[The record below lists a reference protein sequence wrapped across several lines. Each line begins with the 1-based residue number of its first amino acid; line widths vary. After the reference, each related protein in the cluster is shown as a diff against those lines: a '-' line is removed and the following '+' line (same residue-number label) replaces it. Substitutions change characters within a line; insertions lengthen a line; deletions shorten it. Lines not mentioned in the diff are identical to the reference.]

1 MDGLAQEHLRIP
13 RTPIPLERT
22 TSALDTAKK
31 SVLQKFSGL
40 FVRDKGFYKTV
51 TMLALPI
58 VLQNMIT
65 MGVNIMD
72 TVMLGKYGEIQLSG
86 SSLANDFIQ
95 IFHILCMGMGG
106 GAAVL
111 TAQFWGR
118 RDTLSIRKTV
128 ALMMRVCLSLVAIF
142 TLVTI
147 FFPQGIMRI
156 FTSDEAVIEK
166 GVIYLTWSLPQYLLL
181 GLSLTLT
188 LILRSMRKV
197 MVPLYTS
204 IISFFVN
211 IGCNYVF
218 IFGKLGFPEMQ
229 IAGAALG
236 TVCAR
241 VVETLIIG
249 GYFLFAERDIKLKIT
264 DIFMSCRDITARY
277 FKYSI
282 PVVLSDSLLAF
293 GNSMVA
299 IVIGHISTEFVA
311 ANAIIQTIVR
321 LSTVFTQGLGQAAST
336 LTGNTLGQGDTD
348 KAYRQAVT
356 MVTLSAMIGV
366 CAGGI
371 ILALSP
377 WIISIYNISDLT
389 RSVATQLMYAVSIM
403 VIFQSMQ
410 GVLTK
415 GVLRGGGDT
424 RFCMLADAGF
434 LWIAS
439 VPLGAL
445 CGLVLGASPFVIYI
459 ALKIDWALKT
469 LLCLWRLKTKKWMKR
484 V

>member
-1 MDGLAQEHLRIP
+1 M
-13 RTPIPLERT
+13 
-22 TSALDTAKK
+22 DTAKK
-31 SVLQKFSGL
+31 TLSQKISGL

-51 TMLALPI
+51 AMLALPI
-58 VLQNMIT
+58 VAQNMIT

-72 TVMLGKYGEIQLSG
+72 TVMLGHYGELQLSG
-86 SSLANDFIQ
+86 SSLANEFIQ

-111 TAQFWGR
+111 TAQFWGKK
-118 RDTLSIRKTV
+118 DYLSIRKTV
-128 ALMMRVCLSLVAIF
+128 ALMMRVCLSLVALF
-142 TLVTI
+142 TLLTI
-147 FFPQGIMRI
+147 FFPAQIMRVY
-156 FTSDEAVIEK
+156 TNEAEVIEK
-166 GVIYLTWSLPQYLLL
+166 GVIYLTWSLPQYFLL
-181 GLSLTLT
+181 GTSLTLT

-197 MVPLYTS
+197 MVPLITS

-249 GYFLFAERDIKLKIT
+249 GYFLLAERDIKLKIT
-264 DIFMSCRDITARY
+264 DLFMSCRDVTARY

-293 GNSMVA
+293 GNSTVA
-299 IVIGHISTEFVA
+299 IIIGHIGNEFVA

-321 LSTVFTQGLGQAAST
+321 LSTVFTQGLGQAAGT

-348 KAYRQAVT
+348 KTYRQAVT
-356 MVTLSAMIGV
+356 MVTLSALIGV

-371 ILALSP
+371 ILLLSP
-377 WIISIYNISDLT
+377 WIISYYKITDVT
-389 RSVATQLMYAVSIM
+389 KSVATTLMYAVSIM

-424 RFCMLADAGF
+424 RFCMIADAGF
-434 LWIAS
+434 LWTAS
-439 VPLGAL
+439 IPLGAL
-445 CGLVLGASPFVIYI
+445 CGLVWGLPPFYVYI
-459 ALKIDWALKT
+459 ALKIDWVLKVI
-469 LLCLWRLKTKKWMKR
+469 LCLYRLKSKMWMRR